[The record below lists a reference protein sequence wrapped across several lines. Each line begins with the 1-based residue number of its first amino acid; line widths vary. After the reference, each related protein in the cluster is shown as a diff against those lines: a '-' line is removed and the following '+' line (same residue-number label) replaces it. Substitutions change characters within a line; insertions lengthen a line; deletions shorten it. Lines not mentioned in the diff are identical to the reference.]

1 MKEGGDA
8 WSPCAKELGAPP
20 FDKARAGRMNP
31 AGIPYLYVAFDT
43 KTALREVG
51 ESTAKTEATFMATF
65 ELTEPLL
72 VIDLTRLPPPPSV
85 FDLENK
91 DEREK
96 LLFARGFVDRS
107 EEHTSEL
114 PSLMRTSYAVLCLK
128 KNNNRQEKDIKT

>member
-1 MKEGGDA
+1 
-8 WSPCAKELGAPP
+8 
-20 FDKARAGRMNP
+20 MNP

-43 KTALREVG
+43 KTALREIG

-65 ELTEPLL
+65 ELTEPLQ

-96 LLFARGFVDRS
+96 LLFARGFVDAISQPVITTRQGHVGAVPS
-107 EEHTSEL
+107 E
-114 PSLMRTSYAVLCLK
+114 RVLAQWCQAFK
-128 KNNNRQEKDIKT
+128 QGGKARP

>member
-1 MKEGGDA
+1 MN
-8 WSPCAKELGAPP
+8 
-20 FDKARAGRMNP
+20 RAGM
-31 AGIPYLYVAFDT
+31 PYLYVAFDT
-43 KTALREVG
+43 KTALREIV

-96 LLFARGFVDRS
+96 LLFARGFVDAISKPVIKNGQEHVEYVPSQVVCEYLAQVFKPRGKRS

-114 PSLMRTSYAVLCLK
+114 QSLMP
-128 KNNNRQEKDIKT
+128 I